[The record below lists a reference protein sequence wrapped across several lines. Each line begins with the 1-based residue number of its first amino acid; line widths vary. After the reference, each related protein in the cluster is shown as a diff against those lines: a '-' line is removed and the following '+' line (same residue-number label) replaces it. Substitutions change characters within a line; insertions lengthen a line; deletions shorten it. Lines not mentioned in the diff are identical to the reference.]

1 MGMKR
6 THDAVYVEKYTDRSG
21 QEKKRYT
28 NIGALLTRDDGSMA
42 IKLEAIPV
50 NFSGWIA
57 LYEPKPRDGE
67 QRESKPAHQS
77 SAPAQRDSGGSL
89 DSDEIPFASPITR
102 RSWSVL

>member
-28 NIGALLTRDDGSMA
+28 NIGSLLTRDDGSMA
-42 IKLEAIPV
+42 VKLETIPV

-67 QRESKPAHQS
+67 QAKPRES
-77 SAPAQRDSGGSL
+77 QRQSGGSL
-89 DSDEIPFASPITR
+89 DSDEIPFSSPITR
-102 RSWSVL
+102 RTWSVL